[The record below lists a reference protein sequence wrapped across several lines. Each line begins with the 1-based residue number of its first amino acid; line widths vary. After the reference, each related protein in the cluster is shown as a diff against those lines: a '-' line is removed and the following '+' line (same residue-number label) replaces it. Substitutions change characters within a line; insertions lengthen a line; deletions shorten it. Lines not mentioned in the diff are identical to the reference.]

1 MKCSGCDFI
10 FLVQAETASLIIP
23 ELEFEVKPG
32 TLGGR
37 FSTIE
42 GILSSIKQQ
51 LSRDNPF
58 ATGDASIGSKMSEF
72 IKKLEDVSVCVCV
85 PGCYVM
91 VLILVRLLKVENWT
105 FTLYWTI
112 QLAIAT
118 YRLIIMC
125 SQLTTLIGGNYL
137 YVHQYCMH
145 NTCRETSDI

>member
-32 TLGGR
+32 TLGGH

-105 FTLYWTI
+105 FTLYWMI

-125 SQLTTLIGGNYL
+125 SQLTINTWKLFVCSPIL
-137 YVHQYCMH
+137 YA
-145 NTCRETSDI
+145 